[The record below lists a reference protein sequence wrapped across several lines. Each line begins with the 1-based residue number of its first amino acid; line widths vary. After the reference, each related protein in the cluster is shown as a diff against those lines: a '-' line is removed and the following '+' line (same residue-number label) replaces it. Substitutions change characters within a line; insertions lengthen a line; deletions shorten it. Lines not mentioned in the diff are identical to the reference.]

1 MPAFIDA
8 NIVLYA
14 VGDDDRSK
22 EACSKVLKLAN
33 DEPGACVSSAE
44 VLQEL
49 LYVMIRRSR
58 HDRVAQVLEVCLAAV
73 GGRVEPVYG
82 LDVLAAAE
90 LAASNR
96 SLQSRDLVHLAVMN
110 RLGIPSI
117 VSADRAFD
125 HVRGI
130 ARFDPLDLDAWQ
142 ATVFPGSVD

>member
-14 VGDDDRSK
+14 AGDDERFK
-22 EACSKVLKLAN
+22 QACSQVLKLAV
-33 DEPGACVSSAE
+33 DEPGTCVTSAE

-49 LYVMIRRSR
+49 LYVTIRRSR
-58 HDRVAQVLEVCLAAV
+58 HDRVAQVLEVCLSAV

-90 LAASNR
+90 LAAGNR

-110 RLGIPSI
+110 RLGIAAI
-117 VSADRAFD
+117 VSSDRAFD
-125 HVRGI
+125 RVQGI
-130 ARFDPLDLDAWQ
+130 ARLDPLEFDSWRSS
-142 ATVFPGSVD
+142 VFA